1 MSTLTLQTINK
12 AYERISP
19 AIHRTAVLTSEGL
32 DRMTGKNL
40 YLKAEN
46 FQKTG
51 SFKGRGA
58 LNGITNSSGN
68 FGMALAWAAGQSSL
82 KCTVVVPDNAPE
94 YKVANIKAYGAD
106 VVRCEANLQAR
117 HETCERLATELGY
130 EAIDPHNHFDVM
142 AGQGTIAKELLEQ
155 VPNLDAIIVSLGGG
169 GLSSGIAKYV
179 MEAHPNVK
187 GISSKFIRSLQL
199 LLVFL
204 CEPMGKQFEKQMTSG
219 VRVVT
224 PDLLQTMADGI
235 RIREVG
241 DNCFPVLCECAQ
253 RTVLTISED
262 EIKSA
267 MRLIWERL
275 KVVVE
280 ASAALPL
287 AAVLKYKEELR
298 DFHSIGLILCGGNL
312 NIDGVF
318 A

>member
-1 MSTLTLQTINK
+1 M
-12 AYERISP
+12 
-19 AIHRTAVLTSEGL
+19 LTSEGL
-32 DRMTGKNL
+32 DRLTGKNL

-58 LNGITNSSGN
+58 LNGVKCALERNPQLKGVITNSSGN

-94 YKVANIKAYGAD
+94 YKVAGIEAYGAD
-106 VVRCEANLQAR
+106 VVRCAANLQAR

-169 GLSSGIAKYV
+169 GLSAGIAKYV
-179 MEAHPNVK
+179 KEAHPNVK
-187 GISSKFIRSLQL
+187 
-199 LLVFL
+199 VFL
-204 CEPMGKQFEKQMTSG
+204 CEPEGKHFEKQMTSG

-235 RIREVG
+235 RIKEVG

-262 EIKSA
+262 EIKCA

-298 DFHSIGLILCGGNL
+298 DFHIIGLILCGGNL
-312 NIDGVF
+312 NIDAVF